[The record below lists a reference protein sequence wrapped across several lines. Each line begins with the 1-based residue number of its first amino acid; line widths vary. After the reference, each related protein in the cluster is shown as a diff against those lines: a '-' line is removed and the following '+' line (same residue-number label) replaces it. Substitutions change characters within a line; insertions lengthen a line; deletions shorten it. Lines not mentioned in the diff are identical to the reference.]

1 MYEPDHE
8 GVKVAIVDDRVVF
21 TVKETAQAL
30 RISENTCYELLRQ
43 GVIPH
48 VKLGSQYRIP
58 AWNLRA
64 WLGREAS
71 VPLPEE
77 TPPTVAGKED

>member
-1 MYEPDHE
+1 MYEPDSEAVEAALH
-8 GVKVAIVDDRVVF
+8 DDRLVL

-48 VKLGSQYRIP
+48 VKLGSQYRVP

-64 WLGREAS
+64 WLGLEAG
-71 VPLPEE
+71 VPPPEE
-77 TPPTVAGKED
+77 TPPTLARKED